1 MNLRACAGVVLALG
15 LLGCTSGVTLDEA
28 RSGIDD
34 QVLHAHIETLSS
46 DAFEGRGPSSAG
58 EEMTLDY
65 LTEQFQAIG
74 LEPGPDGSYLQEV
87 PLVTLTADPNTALTV
102 SGREQT
108 QRFTYGKQYIGWTK
122 RVTAATELEASD
134 LVFVGYGIVA
144 PEYGWNDYE
153 GLDMRGKTA
162 VILVNDPGFAT
173 RNETLFNGHI
183 MTYYGRWTYKYEEA
197 ARQGA
202 AGAIIVH
209 ETAPAGYPWQ
219 VVSGSWSGPQFDL
232 VRSDNNMGRPLV
244 EGWVR
249 VDAAESLFEQAG
261 LDYYDLAAQAASVGF
276 EAVPLG
282 LTASAELN
290 NRVVRSASHN
300 VYGVLPGSER
310 PDEYVIYTAHWD
322 HLGKADGMAGDNIYN
337 GALDNATGLAGLLE
351 LAEAFGSLKERPA
364 RSIVFLAVGA
374 EEAGLLGSAY
384 YASNPVYPLA
394 QTAAVINMD
403 GLNIWGAM
411 RDITVVGYGNSEL
424 DDYIEAAAQAVG
436 RVVRP
441 DPEPEKGFFYRSD
454 HFSFAKEGVP
464 ALYTGVGIDHVE
476 HGPEWT
482 LQQRVEYTAQRYH
495 KPGDEY
501 DPNWDLT
508 GAVDDL
514 ILLFNVGHRI
524 AEEATWPA
532 WREGTEFKA
541 KRDAVRPPV

>member
-1 MNLRACAGVVLALG
+1 MTRRAWAGLALALG
-15 LLGCTSGVTLDEA
+15 LVACSNGVTLDEA

-34 QVLHAHIETLSS
+34 QALHTHIATLSS

-58 EEMTLDY
+58 EAMTLDY
-65 LTEQFQAIG
+65 LTEQFQALG

-87 PLVTLTADPNTALTV
+87 PLVTLTADPNTALTIE
-102 SGREQT
+102 GRGQT
-108 QRFTYGKQYIGWTK
+108 QRFAYGEQYIGWTK
-122 RVTAATELEASD
+122 RVTAATTLEASD

-144 PEYGWNDYE
+144 PEYGWNDYA
-153 GLDMRGKTA
+153 GLDMTGKTA

-173 RNETLFNGHI
+173 RNEDLFNGHI

-232 VRSDNNMGRPLV
+232 VRSDNNVGRPLV

-249 VDAAESLFEQAG
+249 VDAAEALFAQAG
-261 LDYYDLAAQAASVGF
+261 FDYYDLAAQAASPAF
-276 EAVPLG
+276 RPVPLG
-282 LTASAELN
+282 LTASAELS

-300 VYGVLPGSER
+300 AYGVLPGSER

-322 HLGKADGMAGDNIYN
+322 HLGKAEGMQGDNIFN
-337 GALDNATGLAGLLE
+337 GALDNASGIAGLLE
-351 LAEAFGSLKERPA
+351 LAEAFTSLEARPA
-364 RSIVFLAVGA
+364 RTIVFLAVGA
-374 EEAGLLGSAY
+374 EESGLLGSAY

-424 DDYIEAAAQAVG
+424 DDYIEAEAEAVG

-464 ALYTGVGIDHVE
+464 ALYTGTGIDHVE
-476 HGPEWT
+476 NGPEWT
-482 LQQRVEYTAQRYH
+482 LQQRAEYTAQRYH
-495 KPGDEY
+495 KPADEY
-501 DPNWDLT
+501 DPNWDLS
-508 GAVDDL
+508 GAVEDL
-514 ILLFNVGHRI
+514 RLLFNVGHRI
-524 AEEATWPA
+524 AMEATWPA
-532 WREGTEFKA
+532 WRDGTEFKA
-541 KRDAVRPPV
+541 KRDAARPPV